1 MEVNKSNS
9 LILLLKDPLG
19 LIRKMIRLINY
30 LKIFQNLA
38 HLGKYQLTK
47 LAMAAKIR
55 IKNKFNLKKQMKRQ
69 NMNLIKKKLIIRYMK
84 K

>member
-1 MEVNKSNS
+1 MKTKDHYKIVLKIQLMEVNKSNS

-55 IKNKFNLKKQMKRQ
+55 IKNKFNLKK
-69 NMNLIKKKLIIRYMK
+69 
-84 K
+84 